1 MSKIWFITGC
11 STGFGRELAKHVLA
25 SGDFAVVTARNA
37 DQILD
42 IVGDYP
48 EQSIA
53 LKLDVTNKEEIIEA
67 YNEAIKRFGQIDV
80 LVNNA
85 GIGYFGSIEESDETE
100 IRKMFEVNFFALAEV
115 TRIFLPGMRA
125 RRSGHIVNISSIGGL
140 VAFPAVGFYN
150 ATKFA
155 LVGYSES
162 LAKELD
168 PLGIKVS
175 IICPSGFRTDWAGRS
190 ANEAKNTI
198 ADYETTAVKNQSAI
212 RGYSGNQPGDPKRA
226 ALAIVKAVNDANPPL
241 HLLLG
246 AAALKGATNKL
257 LELKLD
263 FDTWEATTI
272 GADFPKQD

>member
-53 LKLDVTNKEEIIEA
+53 LKLDVTNKEELIEA
-67 YNEAIKRFGQIDV
+67 YNESIKRFGQIDV

-263 FDTWEATTI
+263 FDTWEATTT

>member
-1 MSKIWFITGC
+1 M
-11 STGFGRELAKHVLA
+11 
-25 SGDFAVVTARNA
+25 
-37 DQILD
+37 
-42 IVGDYP
+42 
-48 EQSIA
+48 
-53 LKLDVTNKEEIIEA
+53 
-67 YNEAIKRFGQIDV
+67 
-80 LVNNA
+80 VNNA

-263 FDTWEATTI
+263 FDTWEATTT

>member
-53 LKLDVTNKEEIIEA
+53 LKLDVTNKEELIEA